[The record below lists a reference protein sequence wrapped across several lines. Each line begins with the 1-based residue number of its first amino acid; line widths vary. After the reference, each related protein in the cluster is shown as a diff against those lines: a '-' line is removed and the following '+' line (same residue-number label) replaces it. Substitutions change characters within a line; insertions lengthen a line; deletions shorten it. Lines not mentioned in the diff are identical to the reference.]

1 MNSRVF
7 RGSATTDAVP
17 SLAVVPGLSYRI
29 WGRRQPGRFGEIN
42 GCFKNAG
49 GFTPGAGSAG
59 GSHSD
64 AGASGARPGAAARA
78 PARLDDGIEAQRP
91 ASRQQEQEQG
101 IGGSVA
107 APKIALPALGSDRL
121 IVALDVETAVEAR
134 VLIAALGDAAGFYK
148 VGLEMFASAG
158 MDFVRELK
166 AQGHRVFVDLKLY
179 DIGET
184 VKRAVAQVAKVGA
197 DFLTVHGSRAV
208 MAAAVAGRGD
218 SSLKLLAVTVLTSF
232 DESDLRQMGYSCDL
246 PTLVEL
252 RVRNAMDAGID
263 GVVCSPLEAA
273 RVRAIAGPR
282 ATLVTP
288 GVRSAGASVGDQ
300 KRIATPAEAIANGAD
315 YLVIGRQ
322 VTRSSDPRGEFL
334 KICDEIAAKAE

>member
-1 MNSRVF
+1 
-7 RGSATTDAVP
+7 
-17 SLAVVPGLSYRI
+17 
-29 WGRRQPGRFGEIN
+29 
-42 GCFKNAG
+42 
-49 GFTPGAGSAG
+49 
-59 GSHSD
+59 
-64 AGASGARPGAAARA
+64 
-78 PARLDDGIEAQRP
+78 
-91 ASRQQEQEQG
+91 
-101 IGGSVA
+101 
-107 APKIALPALGSDRL
+107 
-121 IVALDVETAVEAR
+121 
-134 VLIAALGDAAGFYK
+134 
-148 VGLEMFASAG
+148 MFASAG

-166 AQGHRVFVDLKLY
+166 SQGHRVFVDLKLY

-246 PTLVEL
+246 ATLVEL
-252 RVRNAMDAGID
+252 RVRNSMDAGMD
-263 GVVCSPLEAA
+263 GVVCSALEAA
-273 RVRAIAGPR
+273 RVRGIAGPR

-288 GVRSAGASVGDQ
+288 GVRSAGAATGDQ
-300 KRIATPAEAIANGAD
+300 KRVATPAQAIADGAD

-334 KICDEIAAKAE
+334 KICEEISR